1 MQDNGITLT
10 LTIPSAIHDRLQKI
24 VQQAGYENIND
35 FLLFILQE
43 LFPVKVEEMDR
54 IEQNLIEQRLRDLG
68 YM

>member
-1 MQDNGITLT
+1 MPYKEIKLT
-10 LTIPSAIHDRLQKI
+10 LTIPSAMHDRLQKI
-24 VQQAGYENIND
+24 GKQAGYENIND

-43 LFPVKVEEMDR
+43 LFPIEVEEMDR